1 MRIKISDI
9 KSNATFLL
17 ICMGLFFT
25 PGIMRTTIVKSQW
38 ALINVLSWL
47 GYFLLVKRFIKKGKI
62 SVSRHNKYGVLNPLW
77 IILIIVL
84 FIFESMLLPEFETI
98 SKIKYIYATILPCC
112 VLYTKLPKDE
122 IVRYT
127 KIFSYVLT
135 VAGTIVVMCG
145 VLDMF
150 IGVGI
155 GNFIATFTGVDS
167 LIESVRQGRM
177 VSYFGHPLL
186 TTEILILCFSFNSI
200 VNYCIKKQSIA
211 YTVYYSIIC
220 VVGIGLCGSK
230 TGIILIT
237 IEFIFMYVNRRGLR
251 HFILIVIVAYLAY
264 SYGLLDTVI
273 GRFIA
278 GFESGDLTTGRN
290 TALALVLQSGYL
302 KFNFF
307 VGHAGTEL
315 SERMIAA
322 LEYPPLRWAYLFGIW
337 FAIMICVVLFII
349 PFVKIIK
356 SRNMKIIIVAIT
368 LIFDVNSYNGI
379 TTQSDHML
387 LFCVAM
393 FLLMNLCDAL
403 RGKENE
409 NMYIS
414 SKPVYIGGHTKGSN
428 YNIK

>member
-1 MRIKISDI
+1 
-9 KSNATFLL
+9 
-17 ICMGLFFT
+17 
-25 PGIMRTTIVKSQW
+25 
-38 ALINVLSWL
+38 
-47 GYFLLVKRFIKKGKI
+47 
-62 SVSRHNKYGVLNPLW
+62 
-77 IILIIVL
+77 
-84 FIFESMLLPEFETI
+84 
-98 SKIKYIYATILPCC
+98 
-112 VLYTKLPKDE
+112 
-122 IVRYT
+122 
-127 KIFSYVLT
+127 
-135 VAGTIVVMCG
+135 
-145 VLDMF
+145 MF

-237 IEFIFMYVNRRGLR
+237 IEFIFMNVNRRGLR
-251 HFILIVIVAYLAY
+251 YFILIVIVAYLAY

-322 LEYPPLRWAYLFGIW
+322 LE
-337 FAIMICVVLFII
+337 
-349 PFVKIIK
+349 
-356 SRNMKIIIVAIT
+356 
-368 LIFDVNSYNGI
+368 
-379 TTQSDHML
+379 
-387 LFCVAM
+387 
-393 FLLMNLCDAL
+393 
-403 RGKENE
+403 
-409 NMYIS
+409 
-414 SKPVYIGGHTKGSN
+414 
-428 YNIK
+428 